1 MKLLVKIL
9 FFIIFSFIFEELSC
23 QITDDFDDGDFTQN
37 PTWMGDTDKY
47 IVNSNKQLQLNA
59 SEAGTANL
67 AVKYDV
73 FDTLEWRFYLKNAFA
88 GSANNF
94 VEIFLCADDADLAR
108 AGNGY
113 ILRFGEAGSNDA
125 VELQRLQAGTREVVC
140 RGKDGLISSS
150 FALWFKVIRTPEG
163 HWTIASDDT
172 GAGDYS
178 TDSEGYDNI
187 LPPYPVFGISA
198 TVTAGN
204 IKKVYFDDVYIGPIQ
219 IDKQPPQPISLVVV
233 DSNNLELMFDEAVT
247 ASSAYNT
254 HNFICDNGVGNPS
267 ETHLSDDKTTIFMSF
282 AKEFPNGQQ
291 MNLII
296 SNITDIAGNVLS
308 ETKMNFLYFRP
319 QEFDLIISEI
329 MADPEPSV
337 GLPAFEYLEIQNMTD
352 FDVNLKGWAVII
364 GSSVKVI
371 TDDCTIK
378 AMDFLVFCSENAA
391 PELSALSDSVSVSV
405 LPSFNLPNNG
415 SKIQL
420 CDYLGMVIHSVEYS
434 IAWYGDANKSDG
446 GYSLEIIDPWNP
458 CIGAAGWTAS
468 NALSGGTPG
477 AKNSVDG
484 IINVVPKIE
493 NVEFIN
499 SSDLLVRFNQTMET
513 NSLISSGRISL
524 DDGIVPIEAAADA
537 AYASEIILY
546 FDFAF
551 QKNERHRLGIGGG
564 LTCNGTEITDSL
576 YFVFGLPDK
585 TEQGD
590 ILINE
595 ILFDP
600 IAPGVDYVEL
610 YNNSSKIL
618 NINELKLGNISHTF
632 PNPPDTTYKDVSSKS
647 YLLMPD
653 EYVLL
658 CSDTAIVAEQYGVS
672 NERFVQMPSFPT
684 FPISNGHPVV
694 ALKTGVVVDEMAY
707 SEKMHYPLLSV
718 TRGVSLE
725 RVEGSDVRSWHSAAA
740 DCGYGTPGYKNS
752 MSVIIDDEAKIG
764 VVPEIFSPDNDGR
777 DDITAIN
784 IELNDYGYSV
794 SVDIFSDD
802 GNRIR
807 RLLAPELSSG
817 HNVLSWDGTDDGG
830 SKVRPGI
837 YILLIETF
845 TVDGKSQRY
854 KRAVVVA
861 D

>member
-1 MKLLVKIL
+1 MKRLVKIL
-9 FFIIFSFIFEELSC
+9 FFIIFAYVFGDLHC
-23 QITDDFDDGDFTQN
+23 QITDNFDDGDFTQN
-37 PTWMGDTDKY
+37 PTWTGDTDKF
-47 IVNSNKQLQLNA
+47 IVNGNKQLQLNA

-73 FDTLEWRFYLKNAFA
+73 FDTLEWRFYLRDAFA

-94 VEIFLCADDADLAR
+94 VEIFLCADDENLAR

-140 RGKDGLISSS
+140 RGKDGLVSSS
-150 FALWFKVIRTPEG
+150 FALWFKVIRTPDG
-163 HWTIASDDT
+163 HWTIAVDDT

-178 TDSEGYDNI
+178 IDSEGFDNT

-204 IKKVYFDDVYIGPIQ
+204 IKKVYLDDVYIGPMQ
-219 IDKQPPQPISLVVV
+219 IDKQPPQPVSLVVV
-233 DSNNLELMFDEAVT
+233 DGHNLELTFDEAVT
-247 ASSAYNT
+247 AESAYNT
-254 HNFICDNGVGNPS
+254 HNFVCDNGVGSPN
-267 ETHLSDDKTTIFMSF
+267 ETHLSDDKTTVSMSF
-282 AKEFPNGQQ
+282 ANEFPNGQHT
-291 MNLII
+291 NLII
-296 SNITDIAGNVLS
+296 NNIADIAGNILS
-308 ETKMNFLYFRP
+308 ETKIEFLYFRP

-337 GLPAFEYLEIQNMTD
+337 GLPAFEYLEIQNLTD
-352 FDVNLKGWAVII
+352 FDINLKGWAVII

-371 TDDCTIK
+371 NDDCTIK
-378 AMDFLVFCSENAA
+378 AMGFLVFCGENAA
-391 PELSALSDSVSVSV
+391 PELSALSDSVSVAV

-420 CDYLGMVIHSVEYS
+420 CDYFGTALHTVEYS
-434 IAWYGDANKSDG
+434 LAWYGDAYKADG

-458 CIGAAGWTAS
+458 CVGAAGWTAS
-468 NALSGGTPG
+468 NAPSGGTPG

-484 IINVVPKIE
+484 IIEVAPKIE

-513 NSLISSGRISL
+513 SSLIDGGRISL

-576 YFVFGLPDK
+576 CFVFGLPDTTK
-585 TEQGD
+585 QGD

-600 IAPGVDYVEL
+600 IEPGVDYVEL
-610 YNNSSKIL
+610 YNNSHKIL
-618 NINELKLGNISHTF
+618 NINELKLGNITQSF

-647 YLLMPD
+647 YLLMPG
-653 EYVLL
+653 EYALL

-672 NERFVQMPSFPT
+672 NERFVQMSSFPSFP
-684 FPISNGHPVV
+684 ISGGHPVV
-694 ALKTGVVVDEMAY
+694 ALKTGVVVDEMVY

-725 RVEGSDVRSWHSAAA
+725 RIEGSDVRSWHSAAA

-752 MSVIIDDEAKIG
+752 MSVKTDDKAEIS

-784 IELNDYGYSV
+784 IKLDDYGYSV

-802 GNRIR
+802 GNRVR
-807 RLLAPELSSG
+807 RLLMPELSSG
-817 HNVLSWDGTDDGG
+817 HCVLGWDGTDDDGN
-830 SKVRPGI
+830 KVRPGI
-837 YILLIETF
+837 YILSVETF